1 MFTTWHNKEPS
12 AVFEALHTTE
22 NGLSANEAIRR
33 LKEDGFNALPEAKP
47 DGLAAIFLRQF
58 RSPLIYILLAA
69 SGIVF
74 LMGEV
79 IDGSII
85 LAVLLFNAI
94 VGTVQEGKAQ
104 NTLLALKKFVET
116 SCVVLRDGKETV
128 IPDRDVVRGDIL
140 ILQEGEKVP
149 ADARIISLSG
159 LKIDE
164 ASLTGES
171 EPVSKIVEPIDAES
185 VSASEQRNMLFKG
198 TNIVAGNGRAIV
210 VATGADTVIGKIAK
224 EI

>member
-94 VGTVQEGKAQ
+94 GGPIKEGKAE
-104 NTLLALKKFVET
+104 NTLLALKKLGET
-116 SCVVLRDGKETV
+116 TATVLRGGQELT
-128 IPDRDVVRGDIL
+128 IPDNRVK
-140 ILQEGEKVP
+140 QKH
-149 ADARIISLSG
+149 
-159 LKIDE
+159 
-164 ASLTGES
+164 S
-171 EPVSKIVEPIDAES
+171 ED
-185 VSASEQRNMLFKG
+185 
-198 TNIVAGNGRAIV
+198 
-210 VATGADTVIGKIAK
+210 
-224 EI
+224 